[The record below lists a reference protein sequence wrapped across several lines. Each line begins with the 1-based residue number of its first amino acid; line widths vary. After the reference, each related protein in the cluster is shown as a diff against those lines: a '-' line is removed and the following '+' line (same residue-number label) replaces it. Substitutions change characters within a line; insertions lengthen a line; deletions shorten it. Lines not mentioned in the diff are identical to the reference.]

1 MLMENFAA
9 SASVECLWEC
19 LVPADSRSASQFSRL
34 LPLPCSYKHANHRHS
49 LSLTSFSV
57 IKFLTTDNNLRVK
70 ACYWFTVQG
79 HKPQAQQQYWE
90 VADHM
95 TFTVRKPREMDA
107 GAQLQALAH

>member
-1 MLMENFAA
+1 M
-9 SASVECLWEC
+9 
-19 LVPADSRSASQFSRL
+19 
-34 LPLPCSYKHANHRHS
+34 
-49 LSLTSFSV
+49 